1 MAKEET
7 KKTTEKV
14 EKANK
19 SEAAWSKMSLK
30 ELRAESERLAMDIKL
45 GKEANTSL
53 SKKLKR
59 LVAKEMTKLNKQN

>member
-14 EKANK
+14 NK
-19 SEAAWSKMSLK
+19 SESTWSKMSLK
-30 ELRAESERLAMDIKL
+30 ELRAEFEKLSMDIKL

-53 SKKLKR
+53 AKKLKKLIAR
-59 LVAKEMTKLNKQN
+59 EMTKLNKQN